1 LPGGSRTPWTAT
13 KGFSSFSR
21 PSSFPVSPD
30 ATNAAAQ
37 TRIVSK
43 ARIRLDSG
51 KSVRSFKGIIC
62 VDISEFESFSIG
74 AGLCQALSDC
84 SVDLMWEV
92 TRRVLASLRDR
103 HLGPP
108 MMGSGG
114 CGGPIYRGVLA
125 VRLTAGIRTRN
136 GLASSI
142 VLRGH
147 RSTGRRN
154 SRFLLF
160 LLCTTRCEMH
170 ERHKCA
176 LTARA
181 LALVCSV
188 ALSGQAP
195 KPHSGAPQARGL
207 TANAPTEQSSVLPR
221 CAPPSDTPGHVAV
234 ASFLVCR
241 FCCPPRDSRYRA
253 AGLDARGQRGCDA
266 ARGVAS

>member
-1 LPGGSRTPWTAT
+1 MSSAFRLLRRSDVGSHSQGPR
-13 KGFSSFSR
+13 FSSGS
-21 PSSFPVSPD
+21 
-30 ATNAAAQ
+30 A
-37 TRIVSK
+37 
-43 ARIRLDSG
+43 
-51 KSVRSFKGIIC
+51 
-62 VDISEFESFSIG
+62 
-74 AGLCQALSDC
+74 
-84 SVDLMWEV
+84 
-92 TRRVLASLRDR
+92 
-103 HLGPP
+103 LGPS

-114 CGGPIYRGVLA
+114 CGGPIYKGVLA

-142 VLRGH
+142 VPAGTSLH
-147 RSTGRRN
+147 RSAEFTF
-154 SRFLLF
+154 SPVVF
-160 LLCTTRCEMH
+160 LLCTTRCEIH
-170 ERHKCA
+170 ERHC
-176 LTARA
+176 TDGRG
-181 LALVCSV
+181 ALVCSV

>member
-1 LPGGSRTPWTAT
+1 V
-13 KGFSSFSR
+13 SSAFR
-21 PSSFPVSPD
+21 VL
-30 ATNAAAQ
+30 
-37 TRIVSK
+37 R
-43 ARIRLDSG
+43 
-51 KSVRSFKGIIC
+51 RSDVGC
-62 VDISEFESFSIG
+62 HS
-74 AGLCQALSDC
+74 Q
-84 SVDLMWEV
+84 
-92 TRRVLASLRDR
+92 VLASFRDR

-160 LLCTTRCEMH
+160 LLCTTRCEI
-170 ERHKCA
+170 
-176 LTARA
+176 
-181 LALVCSV
+181 

>member
-1 LPGGSRTPWTAT
+1 V
-13 KGFSSFSR
+13 SSAFR
-21 PSSFPVSPD
+21 VL
-30 ATNAAAQ
+30 
-37 TRIVSK
+37 R
-43 ARIRLDSG
+43 
-51 KSVRSFKGIIC
+51 RSDVGC
-62 VDISEFESFSIG
+62 HS
-74 AGLCQALSDC
+74 Q
-84 SVDLMWEV
+84 
-92 TRRVLASLRDR
+92 VLASLRDR

-125 VRLTAGIRTRN
+125 IRLTAGIRTRN
-136 GLASSI
+136 GPASSI

-154 SRFLLF
+154 SHFLLF
-160 LLCTTRCEMH
+160 LLCTTRCVIH
-170 ERHKCA
+170 ERHC
-176 LTARA
+176 TDGRG
-181 LALVCSV
+181 ALVCSV

>member
-1 LPGGSRTPWTAT
+1 V
-13 KGFSSFSR
+13 SSAFR
-21 PSSFPVSPD
+21 VL
-30 ATNAAAQ
+30 
-37 TRIVSK
+37 R
-43 ARIRLDSG
+43 
-51 KSVRSFKGIIC
+51 RSDVGC
-62 VDISEFESFSIG
+62 HS
-74 AGLCQALSDC
+74 Q
-84 SVDLMWEV
+84 
-92 TRRVLASLRDR
+92 VLASFRDR

-147 RSTGRRN
+147 RFTGRRN

-160 LLCTTRCEMH
+160 LLCTTRCEIH
-170 ERHKCA
+170 ERHC
-176 LTARA
+176 TDGRG
-181 LALVCSV
+181 ALVCSV

-241 FCCPPRDSRYRA
+241 FCCPPRDSCGRSRRSGA
-253 AGLDARGQRGCDA
+253 ARLRCRARGCVVIRRCGDGNQNRPH
-266 ARGVAS
+266 R